1 MPSNASMNLQN
12 IGLAIIAVVIAGIL
26 LLAFAVF

>member
-1 MPSNASMNLQN
+1 MPSNASMNLHN
-12 IGLAIIAVVIAGIL
+12 FGLAIIAVVIAGIL